1 MADGFTLRYRGHEEL
16 TEAQHEML
24 LGPGAPF
31 ELCEEDVLGTR
42 LLVLANRARN
52 LREVLERAAE
62 RFGAQPYFV
71 FPDETVTFAETPR
84 RVAAIARVLAD
95 DYGVGKG
102 DRVAFAS
109 ANCLAYALAQWA
121 VICLGGITVGLNGW
135 WTGPELVHGIELTQ
149 PKVVFG
155 DEPRLARLA
164 EVGALDQSG
173 APVVLLDDLQ
183 QMVSERSEPERR
195 LPDVPI
201 AEDDPFMILFTSGTT
216 GRPKGATLS
225 HRNLIAMAGLSPL
238 SRAVDTV
245 RSGVAPLPPPSPPAV
260 VAVSPF
266 FHISGTAGLHVTSVN
281 FGTTLV
287 FPPPGRWDPLVHLE
301 LTQRYR
307 VSSWSGVPTQ
317 YWRILEHPDFDA
329 YDVTSVG
336 AISSGG
342 APFAPELMRML
353 EQKMPNAVPSNGY
366 GMTESVGAGS
376 LLIARGN
383 EDKLASVGGPWAGME
398 IQIRDEMNRVLPEG
412 EIGEI
417 CMRGAMIF
425 LGYWDN
431 PEATAAVIDDDR
443 WYHTGDYG
451 RIADGV
457 LWLESRIRDLVIRG
471 GENIYPMEI
480 EHRLVEHPD
489 IADAAVIGVPHR
501 ELGQE
506 VKAFVVLRDG
516 ASMTESAVQAWAA
529 QALARFKVPT
539 YVEFRTELPYTA
551 TGKVMKHELEAQDV
565 TGR

>member
-1 MADGFTLRYRGHEEL
+1 VSTLSYQGHDEL
-16 TEAQHEML
+16 TEEQRAL
-24 LGPGAPF
+24 LMGPGAPF
-31 ELCEEDVLGTR
+31 EMAEEAVLGTK
-42 LLVLANRARN
+42 LLVLTNRARS
-52 LREVLERAAE
+52 LREVLQRAAD
-62 RFGAQPYFV
+62 RFGDQPYFV
-71 FPDETVTFAETPR
+71 FPDETVTFAETPA

-95 DYGVGKG
+95 EYGVGKG

-109 ANCLAYALAQWA
+109 ANNLTYALAQWA

-135 WTGPELVHGIELTQ
+135 WTGPELVYGIELTR
-149 PKVVFG
+149 PKAVFG
-155 DEPRLARLA
+155 DQARLDRLA
-164 EVGALDQSG
+164 EVGALEGVG
-173 APVVLLDDLQ
+173 APVVLLEDLR
-183 QMVSERSEPERR
+183 QMASERSEPERR
-195 LPDVPI
+195 LPDVAI
-201 AEDDPFMILFTSGTT
+201 DEDDPFMILFTSGTT

-225 HRNLIAMAGLSPL
+225 HRNLIAMAGLSPF
-238 SRAVDTV
+238 SRAVEAV
-245 RSGVAPLPPPSPPAV
+245 RSGVAPPPPKHPPAV

-287 FPPPGRWDPLVHLE
+287 FPPPGRWDPTVHLQ
-301 LTQRYR
+301 LTDRHK

-329 YDVTSVG
+329 YDVSSVG
-336 AISSGG
+336 AVSSGG
-342 APFAPELMRML
+342 APFAPELMRL
-353 EQKMPNAVPSNGY
+353 FAQKMPDAIPSNGY
-366 GMTESVGAGS
+366 GMTESMGAGT

-417 CMRGAMIF
+417 CLRGATIF

-451 RIADGV
+451 RIDDGV
-457 LWLESRIRDLVIRG
+457 LWLESRIRDLIIRG

-489 IADAAVIGVPHR
+489 ISDAAVIGVEHR

-506 VKAFVVLRDG
+506 VKAFVVLRAG
-516 ASMTESAVQAWAA
+516 ASMSEADVQDWAA

-551 TGKVMKHELEAQDV
+551 TGKVMKHTLEAEAV
-565 TGR
+565 TGA

>member
-1 MADGFTLRYRGHEEL
+1 
-16 TEAQHEML
+16 
-24 LGPGAPF
+24 
-31 ELCEEDVLGTR
+31 
-42 LLVLANRARN
+42 
-52 LREVLERAAE
+52 
-62 RFGAQPYFV
+62 
-71 FPDETVTFAETPR
+71 
-84 RVAAIARVLAD
+84 
-95 DYGVGKG
+95 
-102 DRVAFAS
+102 
-109 ANCLAYALAQWA
+109 
-121 VICLGGITVGLNGW
+121 
-135 WTGPELVHGIELTQ
+135 
-149 PKVVFG
+149 
-155 DEPRLARLA
+155 
-164 EVGALDQSG
+164 
-173 APVVLLDDLQ
+173 
-183 QMVSERSEPERR
+183 
-195 LPDVPI
+195 
-201 AEDDPFMILFTSGTT
+201 
-216 GRPKGATLS
+216 
-225 HRNLIAMAGLSPL
+225 MAGLSPF
-238 SRAVDTV
+238 SRAVDAV
-245 RSGVAPLPPPSPPAV
+245 RSGVSPTPPQSPPAV

-266 FHISGTAGLHVTSVN
+266 FHISGTASLHVTSVN

-398 IQIRDEMNRVLPEG
+398 IQIRDEMNRVLPAG

-431 PEATAAVIDDDR
+431 PEATAAVIDEDR

-506 VKAFVVLRDG
+506 VKAFVVLREG
-516 ASMTESAVQAWAA
+516 ATMSASEVQEWAA
-529 QALARFKVPT
+529 AALARFKVPT

-551 TGKVMKHELEAQDV
+551 TGKVMKHELEAQEAAGADA
-565 TGR
+565 

>member
-1 MADGFTLRYRGHEEL
+1 MADGFTLSYRGHEEL
-16 TEAQHEML
+16 TEAQYAML

-31 ELCEEDVLGTR
+31 EMIEEDVLGTR
-42 LLVLANRARN
+42 LLVLANRARS
-52 LREVLERAAE
+52 LREVLERAAA
-62 RFGAQPYFV
+62 RFGDQPYFV
-71 FPDETVTFAETPR
+71 FPDETVTFAETPA

-95 DYGVGKG
+95 DYGVAKG

-109 ANCLAYALAQWA
+109 ANSLAYALAQWA

-155 DEPRLARLA
+155 DEPRLARLD
-164 EVGALDQSG
+164 EVGALRGD
-173 APVVLLDDLQ
+173 APVVLLDELMRQ
-183 QMVSERSEPERR
+183 VAERNGSAGP
-195 LPDVPI
+195 LPDVVI
-201 AEDDPFMILFTSGTT
+201 DEDDPFMILFTSGTT

-225 HRNLIAMAGLSPL
+225 HRNLIAMAGLSPF
-238 SRAVDTV
+238 SRAVDAV
-245 RSGVAPLPPPSPPAV
+245 RSGVTPPPPKSPPAV

-266 FHISGTAGLHVTSVN
+266 FHISGTASLHVTSVN

-353 EQKMPNAVPSNGY
+353 ELKMPNAVPSNGY

-431 PEATAAVIDDDR
+431 PEATDAVIDDDR

-516 ASMTESAVQAWAA
+516 ASMSDHDVQEWAA

-565 TGR
+565 TGK